1 MVNSHGSRSRT
12 TKVEGPHGQL
22 SARLANGLGGNDT
35 DRLAKVDDGPARQI
49 AAIAGCANSIA
60 RFTGNR
66 RAHQHPVDAGCLKLL
81 YPLFVKQ
88 GSAGAKHLVAVD
100 GIDVLGRYPA
110 QYPHT
115 QRRKSTRLNSS

>member
-12 TKVEGPHGQL
+12 TNVEGPHGQL
-22 SARLANGLGGNDT
+22 GARLANGLGGNDT

-49 AAIAGCANSIA
+49 AAIAGCANTIA

-81 YPLFVKQ
+81 CPLFDKQ
-88 GSAGAKHLVAVD
+88 GSAGATYLVVIA
-100 GIDVLGRYPA
+100 GIKVLVRYTA

-115 QRRKSTRLNSS
+115 